1 MTGWLLVI
9 VPVLAGVAST
19 LQATSNGAL
28 ASRVGLPGALLISIS
43 VSTAAI
49 LVLYLAQGSE
59 TGLFPPNTP
68 WVLYLGGVYGFLIL
82 AALAF
87 AFPRIGGAWTIALL
101 VLGQG
106 LAALAVDHFG
116 LLGQPRDPLTVVRAA
131 GVALVVAGT
140 LLMRWR

>member
-9 VPVLAGVAST
+9 VPILAGMAST
-19 LQATSNGAL
+19 LQATTNGAL
-28 ASRVGLPGALLISIS
+28 AGRIGLPGALLVSIT
-43 VSTAAI
+43 VSAAAI
-49 LVLYLAQGSE
+49 VLLYVVQGSD
-59 TGLFPPNTP
+59 TGLFPAGTP
-68 WVLYLGGVYGFLIL
+68 WSLYLGGVYGFLIL

-116 LLGQPRDPLTVVRAA
+116 WLGQPRDPMSAVRAA
-131 GVALVVAGT
+131 GVGLLVIGT

>member
-9 VPVLAGVAST
+9 VPVLAGIAST

-28 ASRVGLPGALLISIS
+28 AGRVGLPGALLVSIT
-43 VSTAAI
+43 VSAAAI
-49 LVLYLAQGSE
+49 LVLYLVQGSE
-59 TGLFPPNTP
+59 TGLFPAGTP

-106 LAALAVDHFG
+106 VAALAVDHFG
-116 LLGQPRDPLTVVRAA
+116 LFGQPRAPLSPVRVA
-131 GVALVVAGT
+131 GVGLLVAGT

>member
-9 VPVLAGVAST
+9 VPVLAGIAST

-28 ASRVGLPGALLISIS
+28 AGRVGLAGALLISIT
-43 VSTAAI
+43 VSALAI
-49 LVLYLAQGSE
+49 LVLYLVQGSE
-59 TGLFPPNTP
+59 TGLFPPGTP
-68 WVLYLGGVYGFLIL
+68 WVLYLGGFYGFVIL

-106 LAALAVDHFG
+106 IAALGVDHYGFF
-116 LLGQPRDPLTVVRAA
+116 GQPRHAVTAVRAA
-131 GVALVVAGT
+131 GIGLLVAGT